1 VAKHYCTPDSI
12 IFAPFVSLSASF
24 FETCNRAGLFL
35 LIKFNK
41 INLLFMRKLTYLCSI
56 KLSNMKILI
65 KYNKKGA
72 MTKRFNG
79 IDDAVDYMDGNDFS
93 KYKIWK
99 VSTAGTRK
107 QIFFKSSNLSIFKKQ
122 LQDA

>member
-1 VAKHYCTPDSI
+1 MH
-12 IFAPFVSLSASF
+12 
-24 FETCNRAGLFL
+24 
-35 LIKFNK
+35 
-41 INLLFMRKLTYLCSI
+41 
-56 KLSNMKILI
+56 ILI
-65 KYNKKGA
+65 KYDRKG
-72 MTKRFNG
+72 TKSKRFNK
-79 IDDAVDYMDGNDFS
+79 IDDAVDYMDGNDFT